1 MIVADASAL
10 IEVLLNT
17 SSGSEIAPRIFAP
30 SQTVHVP
37 HLIDL
42 EILHVLRRL
51 ERIGDI
57 HASRAGQVLQDYAL
71 MSLHRYPHHI
81 FASRIWELRHNWT
94 AYDAAYIA
102 LAEELSTPL
111 LTRDRALATSS
122 GHRAK
127 IVLV

>member
-1 MIVADASAL
+1 MIVADASAI

-17 SSGSEIAPRIFAP
+17 PSGTEIAQRIFAP
-30 SQTVHVP
+30 GQSVHVP

-57 HASRAGQVLQDYAL
+57 QASRADEVLQDYAL

-81 FASRIWELRHNWT
+81 LASRIWELRHNWT

-102 LAEELSTPL
+102 LAEELRAL
-111 LTRDRALATSS
+111 LVTRDRALA
-122 GHRAK
+122 GNPRHKAK
-127 IVLV
+127 VLLV